1 MVRAAKVFVVTIAI
15 MAMLIAPILAGQE
28 SIFKYLQKMNGIYF
42 IPIFAVVVVGLLN
55 RKVPA
60 LAGRVGLIVG
70 IVVIALG
77 YFVPGFAS
85 ALSVAGR
92 GVLSACES

>member
-1 MVRAAKVFVVTIAI
+1 
-15 MAMLIAPILAGQE
+15 
-28 SIFKYLQKMNGIYF
+28 MNGIYF

-55 RKVPA
+55 RRVPA

-77 YFVPGFAS
+77 YFVPWFADALSAAGIHEFQGLLNMIAWES
-85 ALSVAGR
+85 ALVNR
-92 GVLSACES
+92 